1 MENKIDLFEHPELIP
16 KNVMEIFNDVEIND
30 YNNLKDLLIKVKNLG
45 YTFNFGL
52 DFTPY
57 ELKKID

>member
-16 KNVMEIFNDVEIND
+16 NNVMEIFNDFEIND

-52 DFTPY
+52 DLTPY

>member
-1 MENKIDLFEHPELIP
+1 MQNKIDLFEHPELIP

-52 DFTPY
+52 DLTPY

>member
-1 MENKIDLFEHPELIP
+1 MENKKDLFEYPELIP
-16 KNVMEIFNDVEIND
+16 ENVMEIFNDVEIND

-52 DFTPY
+52 DLTPY
-57 ELKKID
+57 ELKKIH

>member
-1 MENKIDLFEHPELIP
+1 MQNKIDLFEHPELIP
-16 KNVMEIFNDVEIND
+16 ENVMEIFNDVEIND
-30 YNNLKDLLIKVKNLG
+30 YDNLKDLLIKVKNLG

-52 DFTPY
+52 DLTPY